1 MAWERYL
8 AVLQKIQAAGAWR
21 PECPSMWVCWHGRY
35 YHKIET
41 FLLIFFLKRCGLSE
55 QRNTYLYFLALNRAV
70 NLELLTWPQLVW
82 KKKKNYGKK
91 MVTCTNIDFVLRISL
106 NNVDKTVLNL
116 WHVQRRWSCDRIG
129 PWWHPS
135 ICGKLLTCR
144 TSVMSVNGKFSFP
157 SCDLHLLSLFLR
169 QVHAV
174 AARPH
179 RCHQSF
185 CGTSPQSLDVH

>member
-82 KKKKNYGKK
+82 KKKEELWKK
-91 MVTCTNIDFVLRISL
+91 MVTCTNIDFVLQISL

-116 WHVQRRWSCDRIG
+116 WHVVAGHVIVLALDDILPFVANFLHVG
-129 PWWHPS
+129 HPS
-135 ICGKLLTCR
+135 WALTASSPFLPATC
-144 TSVMSVNGKFSFP
+144 TSCLCFFDKCMW
-157 SCDLHLLSLFLR
+157 
-169 QVHAV
+169 
-174 AARPH
+174 
-179 RCHQSF
+179 
-185 CGTSPQSLDVH
+185 